1 MPKNVV
7 VEGELASC
15 GDVAT
20 GSKTVFV
27 GTVAT
32 QSPPVGIT
40 RAGKDLVGG
49 GLIKVVDGRTV
60 FVEGFPVSLPG
71 DPITSHGSDAH
82 AAATTL
88 TKNVSVFVGT

>member
-1 MPKNVV
+1 MSKNVV

-27 GTVAT
+27 GTET
-32 QSPPVGIT
+32 KGIT

-49 GLIKVVDGRTV
+49 GLIKAVDGRTV